1 MFPILSSEGNHMKF
15 FIFILIALSSFSTIA
30 DSKLSIDLAID
41 KLFFQRPPK
50 GVGKAGTLI
59 FTHAN
64 VDNNGILLNINNV
77 NNYFDSQIFLR
88 PTFLGFNT
96 QFGNYGFALD
106 DKSFFNSLNQ
116 TELQNSKIILDDNQ
130 LNLSGEYF
138 TYISPES
145 SIKLKTFRLYCQSPL
160 PDPGSDPTT
169 NSMMTN
175 CFNFLTF
182 NGNFAPNNQS
192 ASLLYEGVN
201 NGDKMLIK
209 AQVKSL
215 DIRKTEMNLN
225 VISANTISNDTYFIN
240 ASSLDLNCAKDEDLK
255 SLDIPKIKKACLNR
269 LNIAP
274 LKVNMIDKVSNSA
287 FNLDIKN
294 IAIKDKIAYLAI
306 NNGSLSDKSSTTYI
320 DNILL
325 NCKKELDTD
334 LLVLT
339 QVLRDCISYSR
350 LSISEVKSTKPD
362 KKDSSI
368 KNIILSS
375 TNNALMIR
383 AQVKFLGIKAVV
395 GISGSISLDE
405 AKKQLA
411 IKVTDT
417 KLPLGINSVKL
428 VMYFLKKVLISK
440 SIFIHNNI
448 ITIQF

>member
-1 MFPILSSEGNHMKF
+1 MKG
-15 FIFILIALSSFSTIA
+15 FIFFLCIICSFSSIA

-64 VDNNGILLNINNV
+64 VNNNGILLNINNV
-77 NNYFDSQIFLR
+77 NNYFDSQIFIR

-138 TYISPES
+138 TYNI
-145 SIKLKTFRLYCQSPL
+145 
-160 PDPGSDPTT
+160 
-169 NSMMTN
+169 
-175 CFNFLTF
+175 
-182 NGNFAPNNQS
+182 
-192 ASLLYEGVN
+192 
-201 NGDKMLIK
+201 
-209 AQVKSL
+209 
-215 DIRKTEMNLN
+215 
-225 VISANTISNDTYFIN
+225 ISANTVSNDTYFIN
-240 ASSLDLNCAKDEDLK
+240 ASNLDLNCAKDEDLK
-255 SLDIPKIKKACLNR
+255 TLDVPKIKKACLNR
-269 LNIAP
+269 LNLAP

-294 IAIKDKIAYLAI
+294 IAIKDKIVYMAL

-325 NCKKELDTD
+325 NCKKETDTD
-334 LLVLT
+334 LLELT

-350 LSISEVKSTKPD
+350 LSIAEVKNTKPD
-362 KKDSSI
+362 QKDSSI

-395 GISGSISLDE
+395 GVSGSVFLDE

-440 SIFIHNNI
+440 SIFIQNNI
-448 ITIQF
+448 ITIQL